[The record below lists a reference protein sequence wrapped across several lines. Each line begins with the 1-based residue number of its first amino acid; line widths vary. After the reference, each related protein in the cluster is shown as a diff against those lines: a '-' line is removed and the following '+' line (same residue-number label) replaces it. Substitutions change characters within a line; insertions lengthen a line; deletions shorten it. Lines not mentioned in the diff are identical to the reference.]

1 MTVFVQN
8 KYVSYSAWQKYSIQA
23 VTITITI
30 LIVLSLV
37 NHILTSDV
45 IVMSVF
51 NLWNFKQ
58 YSAVVNKIL
67 IYAKKKENVI
77 QQAKE
82 TAI

>member
-1 MTVFVQN
+1 MTVFVRN